1 MCSKYFVIFVISFK
15 RYIWYNYC
23 SLFLGSK
30 IKVWLKVIALEVVIN
45 CIIEE
50 CVCVLFIWERQFET
64 CSGINRMCY
73 NEITR

>member
-1 MCSKYFVIFVISFK
+1 MRSKYFVIFVISFK
-15 RYIWYNYC
+15 RYIGYDYS

-30 IKVWLKVIALEVVIN
+30 IKVWLKVVALEVLIN

-50 CVCVLFIWERQFET
+50 CVCVLFIRERQFEA